1 MPPRTAWRRLNLF
14 AQDAFVECKNTT
26 FSFNL
31 LVFYPVI
38 EKEIRHDF
46 SRSHSRIYSLFAG
59 QPLALLNATGPVL
72 VFEGI
77 LYSFCR

>member
-1 MPPRTAWRRLNLF
+1 MGKLILHYCVL
-14 AQDAFVECKNTT
+14 D
-26 FSFNL
+26 
-31 LVFYPVI
+31 
-38 EKEIRHDF
+38 
-46 SRSHSRIYSLFAG
+46 SRIYSLFAG